1 MYYCIVKKR
10 SEVFIIFVK
19 TRDFPCYILGPLRLP
34 PWLDINSIVQCASY
48 SLQPTVQPTTSTVLL
63 QLITYKKQST
73 IQYNMQ
79 SIIT

>member
-1 MYYCIVKKR
+1 MCYCIGKKR

-19 TRDFPCYILGPLRLP
+19 TRDFPCYILGPIRLP
-34 PWLDINSIVQCASY
+34 PWLDMNSIVH
-48 SLQPTVQPTTSTVLL
+48 LTVYNLLYIVYNLYYL